1 MSLPQSNYDSP
12 WKEAMDIYF
21 EPFVEFFFPQA
32 YSEINWSRNY
42 ESLDTELQEIIRDA
56 ETGRRLADKLV
67 KVWRLSGQEALVLV
81 HIEVQSQV
89 QSDFAKRMYVY
100 NHRLFDKYDREVISL
115 AVLGDDQATWRP
127 TSYGYSRW
135 GFESRLQ
142 FPVVKLLDYQ
152 TQWSTLE
159 QNANPFA
166 VIVMAHL
173 RTVATQGNP
182 LQRLQSKLSLVRG
195 LYERGYGRNQILELF
210 RLIEWMMVLPEELE
224 RNFRT
229 ELRRYEEEKRMP
241 YITGFEREG
250 MVQATRENVIE
261 ALETRFGVVP
271 VSFSSHLK
279 ALNDLTQ
286 LKRLLR
292 QAITVGSIEEFEQVL
307 AESESN

>member
-100 NHRLFDKYDREVISL
+100 NHRLFDKYDQEVISL

>member
-1 MSLPQSNYDSP
+1 
-12 WKEAMDIYF
+12 MDIYF

-100 NHRLFDKYDREVISL
+100 NHRLFDKYDQEVISL

>member
-1 MSLPQSNYDSP
+1 
-12 WKEAMDIYF
+12 
-21 EPFVEFFFPQA
+21 
-32 YSEINWSRNY
+32 
-42 ESLDTELQEIIRDA
+42 
-56 ETGRRLADKLV
+56 
-67 KVWRLSGQEALVLV
+67 
-81 HIEVQSQV
+81 
-89 QSDFAKRMYVY
+89 MYVY
-100 NHRLFDKYDREVISL
+100 NHRLFDKYDQEVISL

-159 QNANPFA
+159 QSANPFA

>member
-100 NHRLFDKYDREVISL
+100 NHRLFDKYDQEVISL

-159 QNANPFA
+159 QSANPFA

>member
-1 MSLPQSNYDSP
+1 MSLSQSNYDSP

-159 QNANPFA
+159 QSANPFA

>member
-159 QNANPFA
+159 QSANPFA